1 MINNDVLR
9 RVRYALNLN
18 DATML
23 EIFALSDCIITRD
36 ELLTFLKKDNEDNF
50 VALDNQHLSSFLDGL
65 ITYKRGKQDNP
76 VAKKAEAALDNNAIL
91 KKLRIALEFKEEDM
105 LHTLKLADFELS
117 KGELSAFFRQQ
128 GHKHHRKCGD
138 QVLRNFLQGLT
149 IHFRHSDEED
159 ED

>member
-36 ELLTFLKKDNEDNF
+36 ELLHFLKKDNEDGF
-50 VALDNQHLSSFLDGL
+50 VGLNDQYMGRFLDGL

>member
-18 DATML
+18 DVTMI
-23 EIFALSDCIITRD
+23 EIFALSDYTITRD
-36 ELLTFLKKDNEDNF
+36 ELLKFLKKDNEEGF
-50 VALDNQHLSSFLDGL
+50 VALNNNLMSLFLDGL
-65 ITYKRGKQDNP
+65 ITYKRGKQENAP
-76 VAKKAEAALDNNAIL
+76 AKLSATELDNNAIL

-117 KGELSAFFRQQ
+117 KGELSAFFRQE

-149 IHFRHSDEED
+149 IHFRQPHEE
-159 ED
+159 E

>member
-18 DATML
+18 DATMM
-23 EIFALSDCIITRD
+23 EIFALSNDEISRD
-36 ELLTFLKKDNEDNF
+36 ELLTYLKKDNEDGF
-50 VALDNQHLSSFLDGL
+50 VALNDKHMGLFLDGL
-65 ITYKRGKQDNP
+65 ITYRRGKQDNP
-76 VAKKAEAALDNNAIL
+76 AAKKAEPALDNNVIL

-117 KGELSAFFRQQ
+117 KGELSAFFRQE

-138 QVLRNFLQGLT
+138 QILRNFLQGLT
-149 IHFRHSDEED
+149 IHFRQPPEEED
-159 ED
+159 E

>member
-36 ELLTFLKKDNEDNF
+36 ELLHFLKKDNEDGFIGLN
-50 VALDNQHLSSFLDGL
+50 DKYMSRFLDGL
-65 ITYKRGKQDNP
+65 ITYRRGKQDNP
-76 VAKKAEAALDNNAIL
+76 VAKKDEAALDNNAIL

-105 LHTLKLADFELS
+105 LHTL
-117 KGELSAFFRQQ
+117 
-128 GHKHHRKCGD
+128 
-138 QVLRNFLQGLT
+138 
-149 IHFRHSDEED
+149 
-159 ED
+159 

>member
-23 EIFALSDCIITRD
+23 DIFALGDCIITRD
-36 ELLTFLKKDNEDNF
+36 ELLTFLKKDNEDGF
-50 VALDNQHLSSFLDGL
+50 VGLNDKYMSRFLDGL
-65 ITYKRGKQDNP
+65 ITYRRGTQDNP
-76 VAKKAEAALDNNAIL
+76 PAKKADSELDNNAIL

-117 KGELSAFFRQQ
+117 KGELSAFFRQE

-138 QVLRNFLQGLT
+138 QILRNFLQGLT
-149 IHFRHSDEED
+149 IHFRQPPEED
-159 ED
+159 DE